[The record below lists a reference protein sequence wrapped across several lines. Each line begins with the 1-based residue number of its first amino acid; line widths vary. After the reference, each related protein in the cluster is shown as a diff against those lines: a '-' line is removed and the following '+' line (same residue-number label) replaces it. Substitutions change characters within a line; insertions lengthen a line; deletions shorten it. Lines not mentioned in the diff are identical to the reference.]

1 VQGGNTTSGAGGR
14 ATITACI
21 IARDEAVNLPDCLA
35 SVAFCSEI
43 VLVDSGST
51 DATIELALAAGARV
65 VEESWRGYAGQRNV
79 ALDHAHGE
87 WVLEIDA
94 DERVSPA
101 LRGEI
106 EAFLDTPPEDSSL
119 CGLPLRE
126 MFLGHALGPAGKYPK
141 YRHRLLRRGA
151 YRHDESRT
159 VHEGL
164 VPDGIVHPFA
174 GELVHLLAVSWRE
187 ALGDAWR
194 YARLEAG
201 QLRARRS
208 ATAALKGVIVR
219 PSIKFVYRLSIDGGW
234 RDGWAGVAKIA
245 LDCATDSV
253 VWVRYM
259 TGAHGQERGD
269 SGVDPT
275 LHYGAWKIH
284 RGSLRVVGIA
294 AGRSSRAQAMSWLAR
309 AAAAGA
315 DVALLISDRV
325 DVDPNEAPP
334 VGESSVRVRPLTRF
348 GPLSLIRA
356 LDAEEQL
363 RTIDAVIPFGTL
375 SSVLLRAVPSSLR
388 GERTD
393 LTPASD
399 PTAIAWGAEARGER
413 PG

>member
-1 VQGGNTTSGAGGR
+1 VESTETDNPEGVP
-14 ATITACI
+14 ATISACI

-43 VLVDSGST
+43 VLVDSGSA

-65 VEESWRGYAGQRNV
+65 VEEPWRGYAGQSNV
-79 ALDHAHGE
+79 ALEHARGE

-94 DERVSPA
+94 DERVSPS
-101 LRGEI
+101 LRDEI
-106 EAFLDTPPEDSSL
+106 KAFLTAAPVDSNL

-126 MFLGHALGPAGKYPK
+126 VFLGRALGPAGKYPK

-164 VPDGIVHPFA
+164 VPDGTVHPFA
-174 GELVHLLAVSWRE
+174 GELVHLLATSWRE
-187 ALGDAWR
+187 AIGDAWR

-208 ATAALKGVIVR
+208 ATAALKGVVAR
-219 PSIKFVYRLSIDGGW
+219 PTIKFMYRLMIDGGW
-234 RDGWAGVAKIA
+234 RDGWAGVTKIA

-253 VWVRYM
+253 VWVRYI

-269 SGVDPT
+269 SGVDPA

-294 AGRSSRAQAMSWLAR
+294 AGRSSRAQAMSWLDR

-315 DVALLISDRV
+315 DVALISAGAGV
-325 DVDPNEAPP
+325 APGGAP
-334 VGESSVRVRPLTRF
+334 TAGEPEVRVRPLAHL

-363 RTIDAVIPFGTL
+363 RTMDAVVPFGMLATL
-375 SSVLLRAVPSSLR
+375 LLRAVPGSLR
-388 GERTD
+388 GERSD
-393 LTPASD
+393 LTEASD
-399 PTAIAWGAEARGER
+399 PVTIVWGADARGETR
-413 PG
+413 E